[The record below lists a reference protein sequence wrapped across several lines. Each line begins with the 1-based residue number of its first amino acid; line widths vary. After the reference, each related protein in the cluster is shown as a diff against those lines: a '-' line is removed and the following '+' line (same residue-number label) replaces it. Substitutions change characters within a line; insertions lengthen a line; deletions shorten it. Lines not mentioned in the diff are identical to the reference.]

1 MASCLNPSRST
12 EGLSGDGLSLYL
24 DGLHIKAYSL
34 CMMVFRVIGAV
45 IVVKWAASV
54 VTRFTAF
61 VRRRASKLDGREPSK
76 SITRIRR

>member
-1 MASCLNPSRST
+1 
-12 EGLSGDGLSLYL
+12 
-24 DGLHIKAYSL
+24 
-34 CMMVFRVIGAV
+34 MMVFRVIGAV